1 MKLLATAFALL
12 GPSRI
17 GRAIGRIAG
26 FARRRLAFAA
36 VALATL
42 PQAAFADLPSIQ
54 QPTNG
59 TGSGSLY
66 DTIQGYAAD
75 GAVLLGL
82 LLVTGGFLVVGG
94 SALGKFNEA
103 RKRGEWGEFITVI
116 VVGVILV
123 VALIWLANKASDIL

>member
-1 MKLLATAFALL
+1 MKLLASPLALIRR
-12 GPSRI
+12 SHI
-17 GRAIGRIAG
+17 GGAVGRMAWS
-26 FARRRLAFAA
+26 ARRRIALAT